1 MLELTRYATSSVWPS
16 SADCHGEEVHHP
28 HGTVANPRHLR
39 NVASSSDSSRESG
52 PHVTFASFFGDTGI
66 TASDE
71 LVNMAA
77 GADLKPSG
85 GGGLMSP
92 VE

>member
-1 MLELTRYATSSVWPS
+1 MKKFTILVEQWPTPGTST
-16 SADCHGEEVHHP
+16 
-28 HGTVANPRHLR
+28 TVS
-39 NVASSSDSSRESG
+39 SSSDSSRESG